1 MEKNDCKEKMQNEK
15 MKKVIAELNK
25 IFVGKDDIIEMVL
38 CAMLA
43 GGHVLIEDVPGVGK
57 TTLALGISR
66 VMDLSYK
73 RVQFTPDV
81 LPSDVVGFMMFNR
94 KSNEF
99 EYKEGAVMT
108 NLLLADEINRTSS
121 KTQSALLEVMEE
133 RKATVDSVTHPLPEP
148 FFVLATQNPLGY
160 AGTQKLPESQLD
172 RFMIQISVGY
182 PDFQSELEIYRG
194 RQREALDRVN
204 CVLHADEFIN
214 MQKEVANVSARDSI
228 YAYLTDLVRKTREH
242 EDIELGISPRGGLAL
257 LNMAKAHAFLMN
269 RDYVVP
275 EDILDVWDVTVSHR
289 IVLSK
294 KGRMNGISLSD
305 VFEDI
310 RKRTRIPE

>member
-1 MEKNDCKEKMQNEK
+1 MEKNECREKLQNEK
-15 MKKVIAELNK
+15 MAKVITELNK
-25 IFVGKDDIIEMVL
+25 IFVGKDEIIEMVL

-94 KSNEF
+94 KTNEF

-133 RKATVDSVTHPLPEP
+133 RKATVDSVTHPLPDP

-182 PDFQSELEIYRG
+182 PDFRSELEIYRG
-194 RQREALDRVN
+194 RQREALDQVN
-204 CVLHADEFIN
+204 CVLHADEFLD
-214 MQKEVANVSARDSI
+214 MQKEVSNVSVTDSI
-228 YAYLTDLVRKTREH
+228 YAFLTDLVRKTREH
-242 EDIELGISPRGGLAL
+242 GDIELGISPRGGLAL

-275 EDILDVWDVTVSHR
+275 EDILDVWDATVSHR

-294 KGRMNGISLSD
+294 KGRMNGISLTD